1 MENEYL
7 VHHGVKGMKW
17 GVRSAE
23 TLRKYGSSVGDR
35 IATKATHL
43 SKEERA
49 QVRAAKAEQR
59 HQSARRSL
67 MTDDEL
73 KDYTKRLEN
82 QKKVKDLTAQELY
95 PGRTAVKNTMG
106 RYGGQAAAIF
116 VGATVGYIGQQ
127 FVNNYMK

>member
-1 MENEYL
+1 MENKYL
-7 VHHGVKGMKW
+7 AHHGVKGMKW

-23 TLRKYGSSVGDR
+23 TLRKYGDR

-73 KDYTKRLEN
+73 RDYTKRLEN
-82 QKKVKDLTAQELY
+82 QKKVRDLTNQELY

-116 VGATVGYIGQQ
+116 VGAAVGYAGQQ
-127 FVNNYMK
+127 FVNNYMKSS

>member
-7 VHHGVKGMKW
+7 AHHGVKGMKW
-17 GVRSAE
+17 GVRNAE
-23 TLRKYGSSVGDR
+23 TLRKYGDR
-35 IATKATHL
+35 VATKVTHL

-49 QVRAAKAEQR
+49 QVRAAKTEQR

-67 MTDDEL
+67 MSDDEL
-73 KDYTKRLEN
+73 RDYTQRLER

-106 RYGGQAAAIF
+106 RYGGQAAAVL
-116 VGATVGYIGQQ
+116 VGATAGAIGQQ
-127 FVNNYMK
+127 VVANYIKNK